1 MSHSARILIV
11 DDHPVFRKG
20 LAQLINE
27 EKDMEVC
34 GEAEDVAAARIAIQN
49 LKPDMVIIDITL
61 KDKSGLEL
69 LGDIQSSNPGLP
81 TLIVSMHDESL
92 YAERAFRLGAMG
104 YIMKGEMSDTVIQAI
119 RQVLSGRIYAS
130 DTMVSRMVGRLSR
143 KADPTTHP
151 VQTLSDRELEVF
163 QLMGKGF
170 QRKDIADLLGVSAKT
185 VGSYREL
192 IKKKLNVNT
201 SGELMREAVEWVRR
215 FP

>member
-1 MSHSARILIV
+1 MPHTARILIV

-34 GEAEDVAAARIAIQN
+34 GEAEDVDTAQQKLVR
-49 LKPDMVIIDITL
+49 LDPDMVIIDITL

-69 LGDIQSSNPGLP
+69 LAEVQTARPGLP
-81 TLIVSMHDESL
+81 TLIISMHDESL

-130 DTMVSRMVGRLSR
+130 DTMVSRMVGRLTR
-143 KADPTTHP
+143 KTDPASHP
-151 VQTLSDRELEVF
+151 VESLSDRELEVF

-170 QRKDIADLLGVSAKT
+170 QRKEIADLLGISVKT
-185 VGSYREL
+185 VGSYRET
-192 IKKKLNVNT
+192 IKKKLNVCT
-201 SGELMREAVEWVRR
+201 SGALMREALDWRRR